1 MKLLLPLTVL
11 LAAPVAAQVVVY
23 YASDTWPVHAAGG
36 RCTMTQ
42 ASHEDRNALSVS
54 YDGREVVLAT
64 INEVKTPLPD
74 SGSVAM
80 RLVFLENDGVE
91 YDDGWSSR
99 PFAYAR
105 EGEVFRFSSRFAGE
119 RNTRQLLDDLANS
132 EHVGFLIKDDVFY
145 DYDLRAAAPSIARL
159 RECAAR
165 AVAASN

>member
-1 MKLLLPLTVL
+1 MKTLLPLAVL
-11 LAAPVAAQVVVY
+11 LAAPAAAQDGVY

-42 ASHEDRNALSVS
+42 AAHEDRNDLSVS

-80 RLVFLENDGVE
+80 RLVFLENAGVD

-99 PFAYAR
+99 PFAYTR
-105 EGEVFRFSSRFAGE
+105 EGDLFRFSSRFAGE
-119 RNTRQLLDDLANS
+119 KNTRQLLDDLANS
-132 EHVGFLIKDDVFY
+132 KHLGFLIKDDVFY

-165 AVAASN
+165 TVAAN